1 MLLVIGNEMLPAT
14 KCDSLLP
21 CVAFDDSDE
30 LDAVDELDELDD
42 DDDEDDLQRFF
53 ALDAV
58 ADPGA
63 FDDLSGTIDAK
74 HICYNTSGQT

>member
-1 MLLVIGNEMLPAT
+1 MLLVIGNEMLPAAN
-14 KCDSLLP
+14 CDSLLP
-21 CVAFDDSDE
+21 CVAFDELVE

-42 DDDEDDLQRFF
+42 DDDELQRFF

-58 ADPGA
+58 ADLGA

-74 HICYNTSGQT
+74 YIYYNTSGQT